1 MPQRNQVTTLR
12 SALQKHWF
20 LYVYEGAEL
29 AIFMLS
35 ACFGAV
41 ALYSTS
47 SSIPAELPNTALRGL
62 LMGAAMGLT
71 AVLIIHSPMGKAS
84 GAHFNPA
91 ITLTY
96 LRLGKI
102 APWDAAFYVVGQFT
116 GGVAGVWVSA
126 LILGRRLALP
136 PVQYVITVPG
146 IYGTAAAFG
155 AEFLM
160 AALMMGTV
168 LWTTN
173 RANLARY
180 TSYIVGVLIT
190 FYVLIFGPVSGFS
203 INPARTVGSAYF
215 AHVWTASWLYFIAP
229 PLGMLLAAQVYV
241 MLYGIAHVLC
251 AKLHHT
257 PSYLC
262 HFDCGYNR
270 GEEEFTGSGKT

>member
-1 MPQRNQVTTLR
+1 MPQQNQVTTLR
-12 SALQKHWF
+12 SALHRHWF
-20 LYVYEGAEL
+20 LYLYEGAEL

-41 ALYSTS
+41 LLYSKS
-47 SSIPAELPNTALRGL
+47 SPIPAELPNTALRGL

-102 APWDAAFYVVGQFT
+102 APWDAALYIVGQFA
-116 GGVAGVWVSA
+116 GGVAGVGVSA
-126 LILGRRLALP
+126 LILGKRLALP

-146 IYGTAAAFG
+146 VYGTAAAFG

-160 AALMMGTV
+160 AALLMGTV

-180 TSYIVGVLIT
+180 TSYMVGVLIT

-215 AHVWTASWLYFIAP
+215 AHVWTALWLYFIAP
-229 PLGMLLAAQVYV
+229 PLGMLVAAQIYV
-241 MLYGIAHVLC
+241 MQYGIARVLC
-251 AKLHHT
+251 AKLHHA

-262 HFDCGYNR
+262 PFDCAYSKE
-270 GEEEFTGSGKT
+270 EEEFAASGKG